1 MIVVA
6 DSGPLIH
13 LSLIGSLG
21 LLPDLYGQILIP
33 DLVYD
38 EVVNSGEGLPGSRE
52 VAGASWIA
60 VEKHDPKSDLFRLLR
75 GDLDAGEAAAICL
88 AIDRHAE
95 WFLSDD
101 RPARLTAERMGL
113 QVCGSVGVLAAANAE
128 AWYSGSRLSSSE
140 CGRRASGSAR
150 SYWRKS
156 FRVWASHR
164 SLSGETRLAEAIRS
178 SSPLRIACTLPSGV
192 SSSLSTSSAS
202 TSRPSS
208 RSSWEAR
215 RAR

>member
-1 MIVVA
+1 VIVVA

-13 LSLIGSLG
+13 LSLISSLG
-21 LLPDLYGQILIP
+21 LLSDLYGRILIP

-52 VAGASWIA
+52 VAGAAWIA
-60 VEKHDPKSDLFRLLR
+60 VEKQDPKSDLFRLLR

-113 QVCGSVGVLAAANAE
+113 QVCGSVGVLAAAK
-128 AWYSGSRLSSSE
+128 
-140 CGRRASGSAR
+140 
-150 SYWRKS
+150 RK
-156 FRVWASHR
+156 
-164 SLSGETRLAEAIRS
+164 GLA
-178 SSPLRIACTLPSGV
+178 LRIAPLLHRMREEGV
-192 SSSLSTSSAS
+192 WLSEELVTKVLQSLGE
-202 TSRPSS
+202 SR
-208 RSSWEAR
+208 
-215 RAR
+215 